1 MDQNELHKKLG
12 RPLSWALTANTSEE
26 ETASGQVEHT
36 DEGIPSNYQSMGE
49 SYSDTTNFEVNKEP
63 GRLN

>member
-12 RPLSWALTANTSEE
+12 RPVSWAITSNLEE
-26 ETASGQVEHT
+26 ETTSNNIT
-36 DEGIPSNYQSMGE
+36 DDEVPSNYQALGE

>member
-1 MDQNELHKKLG
+1 MDQKELHEKLG
-12 RPLSWALTANTSEE
+12 RPVSWAMTSNSE
-26 ETASGQVEHT
+26 ETATSDNMEHT
-36 DEGIPSNYQSMGE
+36 DNEVPSNYQAMGE

>member
-1 MDQNELHKKLG
+1 MDQKELHEKLG
-12 RPLSWALTANTSEE
+12 RPLSWAMTSNAASE
-26 ETASGQVEHT
+26 ETATDQVEHT
-36 DEGIPSNYQSMGE
+36 DEEIPSNYQAMGE